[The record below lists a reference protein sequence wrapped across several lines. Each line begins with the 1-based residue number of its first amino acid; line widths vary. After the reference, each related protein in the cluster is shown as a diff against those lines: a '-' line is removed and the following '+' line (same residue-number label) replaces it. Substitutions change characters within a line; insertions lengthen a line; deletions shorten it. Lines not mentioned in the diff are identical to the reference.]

1 MKETGQED
9 QNTTEFH
16 EEART
21 MSRDDVHHYEGVTL
35 DEQGREEKD
44 DISSGFHIRIHAY
57 EGQPWWKK
65 SASYGCGGRVYSP
78 FPVSFRFFPHGNTSG
93 CASWIRTVFSPD
105 FFLREIN

>member
-9 QNTTEFH
+9 QKTTEFH

-65 SASYGCGGRVYSP
+65 VLLMAAAAGCILLFLS
-78 FPVSFRFFPHGNTSG
+78 
-93 CASWIRTVFSPD
+93 VFG
-105 FFLREIN
+105 FFLMGILVVALLGSALYFLRIFFSGK